1 MICASYCRLVTEI
14 VRKRGLMTFFSPW
27 CIVTVTV
34 CEGQNRLNELPESFG
49 NLSSLRCCQ
58 LSNNNIELL
67 PSSFG
72 NLSNLEELRLDN
84 NIVRY
89 LCAIWT
95 CVVCCRSNLLTILN
109 LLLCRFYVP
118 VTISTV
124 LFSESWKLYVL
135 LSYCLLGITK
145 LV

>member
-1 MICASYCRLVTEI
+1 VAVT
-14 VRKRGLMTFFSPW
+14 G
-27 CIVTVTV
+27 

-49 NLSSLRCCQ
+49 NLSSLRYCQ

-118 VTISTV
+118 VTISSV
-124 LFSESWKLYVL
+124 LFLRELKTLHIVKLLVVGHHKVCLVL
-135 LSYCLLGITK
+135 QSSSQFNSPRWISSDPTEIHAD
-145 LV
+145 